1 MIYKANALILVS
13 FCAIMYL
20 IPNNY
25 NIIINHITIK
35 SGQIIGYFMNNKLTI
50 AQNHGVDINKYQSR
64 NIIVKDTSFFNI
76 FAEIFMFILS
86 LFFLVIAILNKDKT
100 FILIFLL
107 SLSVITFFASIAA
120 FIDTISFKIA
130 FTNGTICYRRFLQK
144 LNFFVTNIQYFT
156 VESDH
161 LSRYYTILIFLNN
174 NVIKYRISQNNKENF
189 IFLLNLL
196 KSGIEQKLL

>member
-1 MIYKANALILVS
+1 
-13 FCAIMYL
+13 
-20 IPNNY
+20 
-25 NIIINHITIK
+25 
-35 SGQIIGYFMNNKLTI
+35 MNNKLTI
-50 AQNHGVDINKYQSR
+50 AQNHGVDISKYQSR

-161 LSRYYTILIFLNN
+161 LSRYYTIQIFLNN